1 MNEQDRAVAWPVGI
15 ADDLPERLWAGE
27 GSESVEDEGSAGG
40 DPTIGVAT
48 VGFLVEPWAG
58 AGSCG

>member
-27 GSESVEDEGSAGG
+27 GAGSVEDEESSG
-40 DPTIGVAT
+40 DPTIGIAT
-48 VGFLVEPWAG
+48 MGFLLGALAG